1 MFLDSIIL
9 TFITYLILMNTKV
22 KHIFPSP
29 GVIVHVENEKSIAIL
44 KGIFMIALNV
54 DAVVVIQVKE
64 QSV

>member
-1 MFLDSIIL
+1 MNMKIYPIL
-9 TFITYLILMNTKV
+9 RCL
-22 KHIFPSP
+22 
-29 GVIVHVENEKSIAIL
+29 GVIVLVENERSIAIL

>member
-1 MFLDSIIL
+1 MIIFVL
-9 TFITYLILMNTKV
+9 LMNMKIY
-22 KHIFPSP
+22 HILRCP
-29 GVIVHVENEKSIAIL
+29 GVIVLVENERSIAIL

>member
-1 MFLDSIIL
+1 MNNVLDSKIFNI
-9 TFITYLILMNTKV
+9 FGYMNTKI
-22 KHIFPSP
+22 KHILRCP
-29 GVIVHVENEKSIAIL
+29 GVIVLVGNERSIAIL

>member
-1 MFLDSIIL
+1 MFLDIYNICVYTNIKIKQIL
-9 TFITYLILMNTKV
+9 RY
-22 KHIFPSP
+22 P
-29 GVIVHVENEKSIAIL
+29 GVIVLVENERSIAIL

>member
-1 MFLDSIIL
+1 MSNVLDINNICV
-9 TFITYLILMNTKV
+9 YMNTKI
-22 KHIFPSP
+22 KRLLRCP
-29 GVIVHVENEKSIAIL
+29 GVIVLVENERSIATL

>member
-1 MFLDSIIL
+1 MIPFVIL
-9 TFITYLILMNTKV
+9 INTKI
-22 KHIFPSP
+22 KHILRFP
-29 GVIVHVENEKSIAIL
+29 GVIVLVENERNIATL